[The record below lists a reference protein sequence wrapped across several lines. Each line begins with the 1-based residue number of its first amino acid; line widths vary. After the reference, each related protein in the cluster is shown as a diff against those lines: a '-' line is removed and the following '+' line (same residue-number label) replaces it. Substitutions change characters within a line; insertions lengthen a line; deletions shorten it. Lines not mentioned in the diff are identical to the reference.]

1 MQILKYLFYKNA
13 VKKCNTFSLKI
24 PQKQTFFYTSWEN
37 FFENEKNRLVFC
49 LISFTW
55 GFVESFTIFWS

>member
-37 FFENEKNRLVFC
+37 FFENEK
-49 LISFTW
+49 I
-55 GFVESFTIFWS
+55 G